1 MLTRTRTPCRAQ
13 YELFGKFEKMLTLP
27 LLLLTTVTGF
37 LSALQSGL
45 GVNTGPALSVVVAIT
60 GCLSAIIHTLNQH
73 FSFAARAEKSL
84 GLSKSYQNVVS
95 KIDAELNMMKC
106 EVAAAAPAGGGMH
119 MPAALSGVA
128 TEGFGAL
135 AGKIPGFG
143 ALAGAESAAPA
154 AAGPA
159 ASSAAA
165 GPTMATKTK
174 FMSMIQTEIATL
186 NGSID
191 DLPAA
196 LATVAEVAVGLAAV
210 HSCFGCFKRHAPV
223 GSGVVSDIAADLPMT
238 ASGAKQD
245 ASRLES
251 ALGGGSQPPSRA
263 PSRSRGETPSGARRE
278 PRSPRNGKSG
288 EERKA
293 LEDVL

>member
-1 MLTRTRTPCRAQ
+1 MQ
-13 YELFGKFEKMLTLP
+13 YELFAKFEKLLTLP

-60 GCLSAIIHTLNQH
+60 GCLSAIVHTLNQH
-73 FSFAARAEKSL
+73 FAFAARAEKSL
-84 GLSKSYQNVVS
+84 GLSKSYQNVTS
-95 KIDAELNMMKC
+95 KIEAELNMMKC
-106 EVAAAAPAGGGMH
+106 EVAAAAPAGGAGGMH

-128 TEGFGAL
+128 KEGLGAL
-135 AGKIPGFG
+135 AGKIPGFA
-143 ALAGAESAAPA
+143 ALGGAESAAPA
-154 AAGPA
+154 GPA
-159 ASSAAA
+159 ASSSAAA

-174 FMSMIQTEIATL
+174 FMQMIQTEIATL

-223 GSGVVSDIAADLPMT
+223 GSGVVSDLAADLPT
-238 ASGAKQD
+238 PRALASGAMQD
-245 ASRLES
+245 ASRLEAS
-251 ALGGGSQPPSRA
+251 FSGSQPPSRA
-263 PSRSRGETPSGARRE
+263 TSRSRGEAPSGARRERE

-288 EERKA
+288 EDRKGFD
-293 LEDVL
+293 DVL